1 MRWAPIIGGGIV
13 GAGIAVALRLVG
25 FNPHKAA
32 YGMESMLSFHDWSP
46 GHKSEARRFKNV
58 LAHEEGTGDWHRLR
72 GIKLNGEQAYVLLAE
87 PGSYTI
93 MAAGETLAVVFV
105 ERGKNSAPRNVPAD
119 SAWYGGR

>member
-1 MRWAPIIGGGIV
+1 MRWGPIIGGGLA
-13 GAGIAVALRLVG
+13 GAGITVALLVG

-32 YGMESMLSFHDWSP
+32 YGMESATLSFHDWSP
-46 GHKSEARRFKNV
+46 GHKGEARRFKNV

-93 MAAGETLAVVFV
+93 MAAGETLMTHFV
-105 ERGKNSAPRNVPAD
+105 IMPGKNSAPRNTPAD
-119 SAWYGGR
+119 SAWYAK